1 VPDRSTIYEVA
12 RRSGVSTATVSRV
25 MSDGKGFSATTRNRV
40 LATAAEL
47 GWVPSGSARGLA
59 SRRTGIV
66 GLLFPDLG
74 LSGVAEEESP
84 LYVDQVIRGAERAA
98 TAVGDA
104 VLIAATRSES
114 GRELAF
120 TVAGK
125 VDGLVVMAR
134 SLADEDITAIARSV
148 PIVMLASCR
157 AASEARAAGKDS
169 AAGDLDCVG
178 ADNRGGSRAVTAHL
192 IGGHGYGD
200 LAFLAG
206 PADSP
211 DSQDRFAG
219 FCDAMD
225 QAGLPVPH
233 APAAAGGFTE
243 AGGMHAV
250 QAMLAAGRRPRAIVC
265 GNDEMAIGALL
276 ALRAA
281 RLRVPADVA
290 VTGFDDIAATRHVRP
305 GLTTVRQPM
314 RELGERSVQALFERI
329 ARPAGP
335 QSSHVL
341 PTRLVIRGS
350 CGCRTRASS
359 ITTTTTAATDTSKA
373 AVAGGHR
380 SNA

>member
-12 RRSGVSTATVSRV
+12 GRSGVSTATVSRV
-25 MSDGKGFSATTRNRV
+25 MSDGKGFSAATRDRV
-40 LATAAEL
+40 LAIAAEL
-47 GWVPSGSARGLA
+47 GWVPSGPARGLA

-98 TAVGDA
+98 TAAGDA
-104 VLIAATRSES
+104 VLIAATKSES

-120 TVAGK
+120 SVAGK

-148 PIVMLASCR
+148 PVVMLANCQV
-157 AASEARAAGKDS
+157 ASEARAAGRSS
-169 AAGDLDCVG
+169 AAGDIDCVG
-178 ADNRGGSRAVTAHL
+178 ADNRGGSREVTAHL
-192 IGGHGYGD
+192 IASHRYTD

-206 PADSP
+206 PPDSP

-219 FCDAMD
+219 FREALA
-225 QAGLPVPH
+225 QAGLPEPD
-233 APAAAGGFTE
+233 APAASGGFTE
-243 AGGMHAV
+243 AGGM
-250 QAMLAAGRRPRAIVC
+250 QAAQALLTAGRRPRAIVC
-265 GNDEMAIGALL
+265 GNDEMAIGAVL

-290 VTGFDDIAATRHVRP
+290 VTGFDDIAAARHVRP

-314 RELGERSVQALFERI
+314 RELGERSVHALFDRI
-329 ARPAGP
+329 ALPSAP
-335 QSSHVL
+335 PSSYVL
-341 PTRLVIRGS
+341 PTQLVVRGS
-350 CGCRTRASS
+350 CGCRTRASTTS
-359 ITTTTTAATDTSKA
+359 TTTGTSPA

-380 SNA
+380 SEA